1 MFVPFDPVAPP
12 QPKYFKDAI
21 MNSFPEDEIRANFL
35 NKFYDCLLAGRMPH
49 KVRKLVVY
57 GPKDS
62 GKTSWFQVFLGII
75 PIQYVALITQEK
87 QFSTSMIKQD
97 TQIVFLDEWS
107 ENSLQSDMAKVV
119 LHGGYMP
126 KSTKHKDATFVS
138 NNSPY
143 YITTNSLPSFG
154 AEDDN
159 VKGRIKAFETTSLP
173 STSPNAERW
182 MRKNAMHCIVWIA
195 QETDRLKNHVDR
207 QELW

>member
-1 MFVPFDPVAPP
+1 MFVPFGAGATP

-35 NKFYDCLLAGRMPH
+35 NKFYQCLLAGRTPR

-75 PIQYVALITQEK
+75 PIQYAASITQEK

-97 TQIVFLDEWS
+97 TQIVFMEEWP
-107 ENSLQSDMAKVV
+107 ENSLQTNMAKVV
-119 LHGGYMP
+119 LQGGYMP
-126 KSTKHKDATFVS
+126 KSTKHKDETFVL

-143 YITTNSLPSFG
+143 YITTNSLPSVG

-159 VKGRIKAFETTSLP
+159 VKRRIKAFETTSLP
-173 STSPNAERW
+173 STSPNVEKERH
-182 MRKNAMHCIVWIA
+182 ALHCL
-195 QETDRLKNHVDR
+195 DC
-207 QELW
+207 